1 MKRDIMKLD
10 LTSSKKLRIDGF
22 LLLIFLYV
30 ITDCNKPTNTAVTF
44 ILILIYGEISS
55 FNYNLNGAVN
65 SQ

>member
-22 LLLIFLYV
+22 LLLIFLY
-30 ITDCNKPTNTAVTF
+30 ITTDCNKPTNTAMTF

-55 FNYNLNGAVN
+55 FYYDLNGAVN

>member
-30 ITDCNKPTNTAVTF
+30 TTDCNKPTNTAVTF
-44 ILILIYGEISS
+44 ILISIYGEIS
-55 FNYNLNGAVN
+55 
-65 SQ
+65 

>member
-10 LTSSKKLRIDGF
+10 LTSLKKLRIDGF

-30 ITDCNKPTNTAVTF
+30 TTDCNKPTNTEVTF
-44 ILILIYGEISS
+44 VLILIYGEISS
-55 FNYNLNGAVN
+55 FHYNLNGAVN

>member
-10 LTSSKKLRIDGF
+10 LTSSKKQRIDGF

-30 ITDCNKPTNTAVTF
+30 TTDCNKPTNTAMTF